1 MAFFRWFQFG
11 QKWYGGKRDC
21 MMSVFLNR
29 IFLIGIATFLLAC
42 SSQAQTLKH
51 SATGETEQLGLL
63 PSIANHQVLVDRARD
78 IEVCDNGQCYSTE
91 SQLRISSLL
100 VDGGPSTD
108 VSPRYVLYLSMHN
121 YIEEY
126 AIATSL
132 HQVDYVQTFQ
142 SARRSKAGIYEF
154 RYVGINLDG
163 AFGDCFFPEIQ
174 AIVDARELSVQVRT
188 GKKTKFFEDASY
200 TDPVYITRTYLGCA
214 EIHRN

>member
-1 MAFFRWFQFG
+1 
-11 QKWYGGKRDC
+11 
-21 MMSVFLNR
+21 MSEFLNR
-29 IFLIGIATFLLAC
+29 IFLTCIATFFVVCGL
-42 SSQAQTLKH
+42 QAQTLEH

-78 IEVCDNGQCYSTE
+78 IEVCDNGQCYETE

-121 YIEEY
+121 YIEEF

-132 HQVDYVQTFQ
+132 HRIDYVQAFQ
-142 SARRSKAGIYEF
+142 SAQRSKAGIYEF

-163 AFGDCFFPEIQ
+163 AFGDCFFPRIKST
-174 AIVDARELSVQVRT
+174 VDARELSVQVRK

-200 TDPVYITRTYLGCA
+200 TTPIHITRTYLGCA
-214 EIHRN
+214 EN